1 MAKMTRTVIS
11 IDRDLYRRA
20 RDRAEELGISF
31 AELVRDLL
39 AENLRERRPRAD
51 PSIIFG
57 LGSSGGS
64 DIARDK
70 DKMVGEAVWA
80 EYLRETGRSPKR

>member
-1 MAKMTRTVIS
+1 MTRTVIS
-11 IDRDLYRRA
+11 IERDLYERA

-31 AELVRDLL
+31 AELVRKLL
-39 AENLRERRPRAD
+39 AENVAERRPRAD

-57 LGSSGGS
+57 LGSSGVET

-70 DKMVGEAVWA
+70 DKMLGEAAWA
-80 EYLRETGRSPKR
+80 EHLRKTGQTPKR